1 MKNYL
6 ELKAV
11 LITDGNI
18 LTERKQFFHVR
29 GKASKKDYRTFS
41 FLSET
46 KNTTHLLIRQIL
58 NFAE

>member
-1 MKNYL
+1 M
-6 ELKAV
+6 